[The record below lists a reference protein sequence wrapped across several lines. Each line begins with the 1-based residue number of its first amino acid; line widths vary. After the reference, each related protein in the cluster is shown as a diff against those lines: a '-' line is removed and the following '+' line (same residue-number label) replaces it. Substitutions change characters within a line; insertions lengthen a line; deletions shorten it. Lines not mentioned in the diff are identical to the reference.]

1 MRKTALAA
9 VIASAVVITLGGTTA
24 LAFGHSGQNGGQNG
38 YQNNV
43 AGTTD
48 MVYNQSSNCAYC
60 EEESK
65 HRVYASD
72 TGPTDPE
79 EQTGRGGR

>member
-24 LAFGHSGQNGGQNG
+24 LAFGHSGQNG

-43 AGTTD
+43 AGTAD